1 MDDEL
6 RRIFSISSIGG
17 LFGWVN
23 AKLEVDEFCVID
35 DGTTYSWSEYEN
47 QCVGEGGWLVKNMAI
62 DLVYPSSILTG
73 LVIGFFLGV
82 IYANLRSDFDAW
94 NASRHAWNASRPKK
108 KKRKRNFRLRRIF
121 TPKAQLQEK
130 KAPPPPKS
138 ENFVCDCGFNDPN
151 SQVMIEHRKMC
162 KWSKSGAGLESH

>member
-1 MDDEL
+1 
-6 RRIFSISSIGG
+6 
-17 LFGWVN
+17 
-23 AKLEVDEFCVID
+23 
-35 DGTTYSWSEYEN
+35 
-47 QCVGEGGWLVKNMAI
+47 
-62 DLVYPSSILTG
+62 
-73 LVIGFFLGV
+73 V

-94 NASRHAWNASRPKK
+94 NASRPKK
-108 KKRKRNFRLRRIF
+108 EKRKRNFRLRRIF

>member
-6 RRIFSISSIGG
+6 RRIFSISAIGG

-23 AKLEVDEFCVID
+23 AKSEVDEFCVID

-47 QCVGEGGWLVKNMAI
+47 QCVGEGGWVVKNMAI

-82 IYANLRSDFDAW
+82 IYAYFRSGFDAR
-94 NASRHAWNASRPKK
+94 NHSPRPKK
-108 KKRKRNFRLRRIF
+108 KAKRKRKFRLRRIF
-121 TPKAQLQEK
+121 TPKALIPEK
-130 KAPPPPKS
+130 KAPPPPPPKP
-138 ENFVCDCGFNDPN
+138 ENFVCDCGFKDPN

>member
-6 RRIFSISSIGG
+6 RRIFSISAIGG

-23 AKLEVDEFCVID
+23 AKVKVDEFCVID

-82 IYANLRSDFDAW
+82 IYANIRSDFDA
-94 NASRHAWNASRPKK
+94 RLASRPKK

-121 TPKAQLQEK
+121 TPK
-130 KAPPPPKS
+130 
-138 ENFVCDCGFNDPN
+138 
-151 SQVMIEHRKMC
+151 R
-162 KWSKSGAGLESH
+162 